1 MRSIEGT
8 DNSYITHSTVADLV
22 FILIRIFN
30 RENYY
35 LNIYEDE
42 YLKEIKEGHRFL
54 REIMTSLPVKGAEIL
69 EFLLESKEFNNLE
82 KFKEFII
89 KQEDDKFFYRF
100 YGKEIELEIIR
111 LALDSD
117 KELNEL
123 YKKYEYISTSYLAL
137 KGLFTN
143 KDLFLKE
150 LFDCLDLLNTDNFK
164 IEYEEKYLDVYN
176 EEERITKLIS
186 EENPLEASQKIMGK
200 TFRNRGPYK
209 NFVFVPTKLLPSK
222 AIRYYDED
230 QILFYLLGEKELNK
244 SEITKILK
252 IISDDTR
259 FEILEILG
267 KSDPMMGKELA
278 AKLKLSTPTISH
290 HIDQLKEAGFINEE
304 RVKNSKYYSLN
315 KMKFNKFIE
324 GISLRFK

>member
-1 MRSIEGT
+1 MRSIEGSN
-8 DNSYITHSTVADLV
+8 NSYITHSTVADLV

-30 RENYY
+30 KENYS
-35 LNIYEDE
+35 LNIYEDK
-42 YLKEIKEGHRFL
+42 YLKEIKENHRFL
-54 REIMTSLPVKGAEIL
+54 GEIMTSLPVKGAEIL
-69 EFLLESKEFNNLE
+69 EFLLECKEFNNLD

-100 YGKEIELEIIR
+100 YGKEIEIDTITS
-111 LALDSD
+111 AIDSD
-117 KELNEL
+117 KELNKL

-137 KGLFTN
+137 KGLFAN

-150 LFDCLDLLNTDNFK
+150 LFSCLDLLNTGKFK
-164 IEYEEKYLDVYN
+164 QGYEENYLDIYN
-176 EEERITKLIS
+176 EEDRITNLIS

-209 NFVFVPTKLLPSK
+209 NFIFIPTKLLPSK
-222 AIRYYDED
+222 ALRYYDED
-230 QILFYLLGEKELNK
+230 QILFYLLGDKELNK
-244 SEITKILK
+244 GDITKILK

-267 KSDPMMGKELA
+267 KGQPIMGKDLA
-278 AKLKLSTPTISH
+278 SKLKLSTPTISH

-315 KMKFNKFIE
+315 KKNFDKFIE
-324 GISLRFK
+324 GISSRFK